1 VIAREGLPLLALA
14 VLAAVVAGILMP
26 LPYAVAGGMLVAVTI
41 YLVREPRHRI
51 PPSPLGIVSPA
62 RGKVQV
68 TDTVTDPWL
77 EREALRVRISMHPS
91 GPFQLFSPTEGK
103 VTEIW
108 SGHKAQACNNSA
120 SQAVWLQTDEG
131 DDVVVVISPRLM
143 ARRTR
148 IGLNVGERVGQGHRI
163 GFMFGGGCIDILMAV
178 SSRTTVET
186 GGEVVAGTDILAE
199 LVHAGN
205 AAGNAERPQA

>member
-77 EREALRVRISMHPS
+77 ERQALRVRISMPLG
-91 GPFQLFSPTEGK
+91 GPYQLFSPAEGK
-103 VTEIW
+103 VTGIW
-108 SGHKAQACNNSA
+108 TGHKAQACNNSA

-131 DDVVVVISPRLM
+131 DDIVVVISPRLLP
-143 ARRTR
+143 RRTR
-148 IGLNVGERVGQGHRI
+148 LRLNVGERVGQGQKN
-163 GFMFGGGCIDILMAV
+163 GFMFAGGCIDILLADNSRITVAV
-178 SSRTTVET
+178 
-186 GGEVVAGTDILAE
+186 GDEVVAGTDIVAE
-199 LVHAGN
+199 LVHTAN
-205 AAGNAERPQA
+205 AATGAEEPQA